1 MSASTGIVA
10 AGHET
15 TAEAGVRALR
25 AGGNAVDA
33 ALAALLTSW
42 VCEPLLTGPGPGGY
56 LLVAGAGEPPTLL
69 DFFVSAPGEGHGGS
83 GPAFLEP
90 VDVCFGDVVQVF
102 NIGASSVG
110 AYGCPAG
117 VAEAA
122 RRWGTMP
129 LEDLAAGAAAL
140 ARSGV
145 PL

>member
-42 VCEPLLTGPGPGGY
+42 VCEPLLTGPGAGGY

-90 VDVCFGDVVQVF
+90 VGEPRVERRGIDGPRQRRRGLAVDEYDVPEFL
-102 NIGASSVG
+102 
-110 AYGCPAG
+110 P
-117 VAEAA
+117 
-122 RRWGTMP
+122 RR
-129 LEDLAAGAAAL
+129 
-140 ARSGV
+140 
-145 PL
+145 